1 MKLIPFLLDWLGWER
16 VSEIRARHEQLINLM
31 AKNQTQLNADLKAL
45 SIQSEKIAAE
55 QAKRFDDLTAV
66 ITKLTDQINA
76 GEVTPEVEASLAE
89 LQTKLQS
96 LDDTI
101 PDAPSQPA

>member
-1 MKLIPFLLDWLGWER
+1 
-16 VSEIRARHEQLINLM
+16 M
-31 AKNQTQLNADLKAL
+31 AKTQTQVNADLKAL
-45 SIQSEKIAAE
+45 SVQSEKIAAE

-66 ITKLTDQINA
+66 IVKLTDQINA

-89 LQTKLQS
+89 LQTRLQS

-101 PDAPSQPA
+101 PDAPPA